1 VAAGTAA
8 QLTALEERLH
18 SSEHAGDPA
27 YSADPGS
34 LKVLRYG
41 IEMNEWAAEWF
52 ERAARDLERE
62 IAGDPQIRGAR
73 ERDPINVVERGR
85 R

>member
-1 VAAGTAA
+1 MT
-8 QLTALEERLH
+8 
-18 SSEHAGDPA
+18 
-27 YSADPGS
+27 
-34 LKVLRYG
+34 VLRYG

-62 IAGDPQIRGAR
+62 IAGERETGRAVAR
-73 ERDPINVVERGR
+73 PRMTPTR